1 MTRAEASGEFGGDGL
16 AAAESQVAGD
26 ALSDGTEPS
35 EYSERA
41 LEVDFCRRW
50 EEVAKGFGGRRYVGN
65 VWNNMSSVPLQGV
78 RKVLSKPG
86 NTLKLKSCED
96 D

>member
-1 MTRAEASGEFGGDGL
+1 
-16 AAAESQVAGD
+16 
-26 ALSDGTEPS
+26 
-35 EYSERA
+35 
-41 LEVDFCRRW
+41 VDCCRRW
-50 EEVAKGFGGRRYVGN
+50 EGVAKGFGGRRYVGN

-86 NTLKLKSCED
+86 NILKLKSCED